1 MSDDELYSLKQSIG
15 AIIKKHREEK
25 GVSQLDMAIDIEM
38 SANQI
43 GRIERAES
51 NPTVETL
58 YAIANY
64 FGIDIIEFFKK

>member
-1 MSDDELYSLKQSIG
+1 MSDAELYRLKQSIG
-15 AIIKKHREEK
+15 TLIKKHREEK

>member
-1 MSDDELYSLKQSIG
+1 MSDVELYRLKQSIG
-15 AIIKKHREEK
+15 AIIKKHREKK

-58 YAIANY
+58 FTIANY
-64 FGIDIIEFFKK
+64 FGVDIIEFFKK